1 MKKIGLN
8 HGEFNSS
15 ASLCEDG
22 IIYALNTFFKSGLEY
37 FVMEDWLIS
46 KY

>member
-1 MKKIGLN
+1 MKIIGLN

-15 ASLCEDG
+15 AAFCQDG
-22 IIYALNTFFKSGLEY
+22 IIDALNTFFKSGLEY
-37 FVMEDWLIS
+37 FVMEDCLIS